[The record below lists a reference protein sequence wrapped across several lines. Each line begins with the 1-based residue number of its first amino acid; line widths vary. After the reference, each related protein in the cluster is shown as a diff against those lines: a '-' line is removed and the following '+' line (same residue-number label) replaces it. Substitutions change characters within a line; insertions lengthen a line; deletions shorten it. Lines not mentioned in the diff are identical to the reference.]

1 MNVDLLK
8 SRVGAPRVAIANR
21 QRTRNLDL
29 RGLKKIFGAVLA
41 ELEFD
46 QADLGVVLL
55 GVKEMASLNERFLG
69 HTGPTDV
76 ITFDYR
82 NFDSKVPAGRD
93 AIRRHPAVRQPKR
106 EKRPAQDCPRG
117 EIFIC
122 VPEAERQ
129 ARAFGTGWKSEII
142 RYFIHGVLHLSGY
155 DDLQPA
161 ARKRMKRE
169 ENRLTRKLAVEGR
182 NLAG

>member
-1 MNVDLLK
+1 MNVDSRK
-8 SRVGAPRVAIANR
+8 SRIGAPRVAISNR
-21 QRTRNLDL
+21 QRARNLNPH
-29 RGLKKIFGAVLA
+29 RLKKIFGAVLA

-55 GVKEMASLNERFLG
+55 GSKEMASLNERFLG

-82 NFDSKVPAGRD
+82 NFESTLPDEQ
-93 AIRRHPAVRQPKR
+93 PAVRGRPVVRRPKH
-106 EKRPAQDCPRG
+106 KNRPAQDCLRG

-122 VPEAERQ
+122 VSEARRQ
-129 ARAFGTGWKSEII
+129 ARAFGTAWKSEII
-142 RYFIHGVLHLSGY
+142 RYFIHGILHLIGY

-169 ENRLTRKLAVEGR
+169 ENRLARKLAK
-182 NLAG
+182 AGI